1 MYFSFY
7 LFRYLKDFKDS
18 DVDFLYTMPLN
29 QQYLAILDDF
39 YTAFLKNENLDFKMD
54 FDQAFRT
61 LKPFLE
67 DKTFLWILDWMSN
80 DRRKRLRRNSDL
92 KHFDDAEEI
101 LGKKYQIFREIRIFS
116 PKKLILD
123 QVFSQIDYIYFVFS
137 INIGA
142 VEHYWHNLKMMK
154 AKHLLL
160 AFLSHD
166 ETNTIKMLL
175 SYAKYQVYDLNK
187 MTKVFKVL
195 KDLNAQDK
203 CPDEDFF
210 SPKKDKIPFP
220 HLNVDFQGQGAVEPS
235 INR

>member
-1 MYFSFY
+1 
-7 LFRYLKDFKDS
+7 
-18 DVDFLYTMPLN
+18 MPLN

-67 DKTFLWILDWMSN
+67 DKTFLWILDWMTN

-101 LGKKYQIFREIRIFS
+101 LG
-116 PKKLILD
+116 
-123 QVFSQIDYIYFVFS
+123 
-137 INIGA
+137 A
-142 VEHYWHNLKMMK
+142 VEHFWHNLKRMK
-154 AKHLLL
+154 SKHLLL

-210 SPKKDKIPFP
+210 SPKKDKIPFGVFLSAKQASALQNLP
-220 HLNVDFQGQGAVEPS
+220 MENF
-235 INR
+235 